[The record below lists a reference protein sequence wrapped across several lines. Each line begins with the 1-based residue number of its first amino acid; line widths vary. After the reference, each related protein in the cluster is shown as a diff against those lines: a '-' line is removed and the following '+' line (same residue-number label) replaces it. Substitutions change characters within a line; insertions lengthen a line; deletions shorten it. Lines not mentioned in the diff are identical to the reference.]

1 MKYFTLKE
9 FTASSTATAKN
20 IDNTPNATVTAHI
33 EELVNSLLDDLRE
46 AWGSAIKVSSGYRCT
61 KLNNAVGGSKTSAHT
76 TGYAADLVPV
86 NGKMTEFKTFVKEW
100 LKDKKFDQYINEFSG
115 STEWVHIGLKNISGK
130 QRKQYLMYK
139 GGKYST
145 IK

>member
-1 MKYFTLKE
+1 
-9 FTASSTATAKN
+9 
-20 IDNTPNATVTAHI
+20 
-33 EELVNSLLDDLRE
+33 
-46 AWGSAIKVSSGYRCT
+46 
-61 KLNNAVGGSKTSAHT
+61 LNNAVGGSKTSAHT